1 MTVLGE
7 GTRLAEEVGQD
18 LDAVLILIISGGG
31 G

>member
-18 LDAVLILIISGGG
+18 LDAALILIISGGG
-31 G
+31 